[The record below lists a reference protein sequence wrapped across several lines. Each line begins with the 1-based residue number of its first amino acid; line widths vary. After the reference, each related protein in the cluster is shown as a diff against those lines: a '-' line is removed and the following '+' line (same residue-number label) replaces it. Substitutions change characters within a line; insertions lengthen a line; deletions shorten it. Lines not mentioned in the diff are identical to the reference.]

1 MEHGKI
7 ITWATEVTQELL
19 QKGNPIHEADIIDGI
34 ITKFNKVKQEK
45 YSIDKEVNNKS
56 DLVIYYKG
64 KPLLIYE
71 FKQYFKPIR
80 NTETGQIKEDFNKLY
95 KAHQTNFPCK
105 TYFVLVS
112 ATPYIE
118 DAEIKNMD
126 NFMDL
131 SKGLNK
137 GFQLNHINKT
147 IHLYNRKRSIQ
158 PNFWVLSWE
167 IK

>member
-1 MEHGKI
+1 MTHSEI

-19 QKGNPIHEADIIDGI
+19 KKGTKIHEADIIDGI

-45 YSIDKEVNNKS
+45 YTITKETNNKS
-56 DLVIYYKG
+56 DLVIFCKE
-64 KPLLIYE
+64 KPLLVYE

-80 NTETGQIKEDFNKLY
+80 NTEIGQIKKDFNKLY
-95 KAHQTNFPCK
+95 KAHQTNSSCK

-112 ATPYIE
+112 TSDHIK
-118 DAEIKNMD
+118 DAETGEME

-131 SKGLNK
+131 SKGSNRK
-137 GFQLNHINKT
+137 FSINYINRHIY
-147 IHLYNRKRSIQ
+147 LYNRKRNVY
-158 PNFWVLSWE
+158 PNFCILSWE